1 MIRAMTPDPR
11 FLLSRVYCYTLSRTV
26 DSRTGCHVAIINNEF
41 PCLAYD
47 REPFCNGDFL
57 ERESAQNCGKS
68 PRVSYLVATG
78 NSNRWSCI
86 GVFSSVKQR
95 FYKKLWIRVF
105 SSSASFSIGIS
116 WLDRRHLFD
125 LLNVT
130 AIRYFKHSMEFL
142 YFSIF

>member
-1 MIRAMTPDPR
+1 MIRAMTLDPR

-26 DSRTGCHVAIINNEF
+26 GSRTGCHVAIINNEF

-78 NSNRWSCI
+78 NSNRWSRFLLC
-86 GVFSSVKQR
+86 FFLQR
-95 FYKKLWIRVF
+95 FYEKLWIRVPLLLLFF
-105 SSSASFSIGIS
+105 STGTL
-116 WLDRRHLFD
+116 WLDCRNLFS

-130 AIRYFKHSMEFL
+130 AIRYFSYFKYSMEFL
-142 YFSIF
+142 YL